1 MVIDATIELLG
12 QIGIE
17 ITEAGIQ
24 SIKATQSSTIIN
36 SETSLSK
43 GIAAQRG
50 GTTVEALSYY
60 YESVSFNPQSTEAA
74 NRLGVL
80 SSSVSNGNIVESV
93 RNDFQQREAW
103 AKILNECEGFY
114 SKHLL
119 YEILYNPALNQG
131 TANYD
136 KKTVD
141 LSFTLSIQPTTA
153 FKVIQDILNGLKK
166 SGKKEAWGFQYW
178 PLSSPVFADY
188 HIPAQ
193 SAPRPYKFDP
203 DRYQG
208 NLAWFGDDYL
218 MWGDL
223 CKRIIIESELVD
235 KSGKILSTARYAAY
249 NSITFPFVDLKS
261 TSNYDLYRIET
272 LPFTGKIIFSDVNI
286 DNLTDDVY
294 IKIKSIN
301 GIDTETAMATGYVN
315 VSAAQKDLRH
325 PKYRFRAD

>member
-1 MVIDATIELLG
+1 MIIDATIELLG
-12 QIGIE
+12 QMGIE
-17 ITEAGIQ
+17 ITEAGTQ

-36 SETSLSK
+36 SETALSK
-43 GIAAQRG
+43 GIAAQRE
-50 GTTVEALSYY
+50 GTPIEALSYY
-60 YESVSFNPQSTEAA
+60 YESVSFNPQLTEAA

-103 AKILNECEGFY
+103 AKILNECEEFY
-114 SKHLL
+114 SRHLL
-119 YEILYNPALNQG
+119 YEILYNPTLSQG
-131 TANYD
+131 TADYN

-141 LSFTLSIQPTTA
+141 LSFSLSVQPTTA
-153 FKVIQDILNGLKK
+153 FNVIQDILNGLKK

-188 HIPAQ
+188 QIPSQ

-208 NLAWFGDDYL
+208 NLGLYGADYL

-272 LPFTGKIIFSDVNI
+272 LPFTGNIVFKDINI

-294 IKIKSIN
+294 VRIKSIN
-301 GIDTETAMATGYVN
+301 GIDTEMAMATGYVN
-315 VSAAQKDLRH
+315 VSTTQKDLRH